1 MSFFL
6 SRPDLNRYNNADHV
20 EYNVTAHE
28 ICVEF
33 GPALAIPELINGY
46 GGKVSQEDSIYKW
59 IRRSEYTVKKAE
71 ADSARDSIYSGISSL
86 VHTNLRH
93 FDPAIR
99 DSAKHVYNLLENYG
113 DLVNADYDAETAG
126 INSVVTRLN
135 SADYILAVQAL
146 GIGPWLVE
154 LANQNALFRSYV
166 DDAVEEQVNKPSITF
181 RQARRETDDTLRRI
195 TTRVN
200 SLIDLNGIETYA
212 AFVEKFNVHTNR
224 YNNLT
229 REHYGRIHAK
239 TDIAPAKIAPIN
251 VQQYTGKPIYVI
263 PTVSIRKVAKNGS
276 ETVIELVFSED
287 FTVAYKNNVDRGTAA
302 LIIKGIGKYAG
313 EITTTFNI
321 E

>member
-1 MSFFL
+1 MLVFL
-6 SRPDLNRYNNADHV
+6 SRPDLSRYNNADHV
-20 EYNVTAHE
+20 EYNVTAHG

-33 GPALAIPELINGY
+33 GTALAIPELINGY
-46 GGKVSQEDSIYKW
+46 GDKVSQEESIYKW
-59 IRRSEYTVKKAE
+59 NRRSEYTVKKAE
-71 ADSARDSIYSGISSL
+71 ADSARDSIYSGIVSL
-86 VHTNLRH
+86 VRTNLRH

-113 DLVNADYDAETAG
+113 DLINADYDAETAS
-126 INSVVTRLN
+126 INSIVTRLN

-166 DDAVEEQVNKPSITF
+166 DDAVKEQVNRSSITF
-181 RQARRETDDTLRRI
+181 RQARRETDETLRRV

-212 AFVEKFNVHTNR
+212 AFVEKFNVNTNH
-224 YNNLT
+224 YNNLL

-239 TDIAPAKIAPIN
+239 TDIAQANIAPID
-251 VQQYTGKPIYVI
+251 VQQYSGKPIYVI
-263 PTVSIRKVAKNGS
+263 PTVTLRKVNKDDS

-287 FTVAYKNNVDRGTAA
+287 FTVAYKNNVERGTAT
-302 LIIKGIGKYAG
+302 LIIKGIDKYAG
-313 EITTTFNI
+313 EIITTFNI